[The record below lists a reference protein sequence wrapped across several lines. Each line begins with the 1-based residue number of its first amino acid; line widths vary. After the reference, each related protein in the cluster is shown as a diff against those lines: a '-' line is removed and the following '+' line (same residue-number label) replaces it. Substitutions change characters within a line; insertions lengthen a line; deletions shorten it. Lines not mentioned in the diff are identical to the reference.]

1 MNDLA
6 DYQAEAIARG
16 YTLDFAYVARS
27 APADFASDLRIVEYE
42 TFDCGTDPGDDVT
55 MYLIESTT
63 GPNGYL
69 ILSDSF
75 HTDPSKAALVDALL
89 ARRRVDG

>member
-1 MNDLA
+1 
-6 DYQAEAIARG
+6 
-16 YTLDFAYVARS
+16 
-27 APADFASDLRIVEYE
+27 DLRIVEYE
-42 TFDCGTDPGDDVT
+42 TFDSGTDPGDDVT

-75 HTDPSKAALVDALL
+75 HADPSKAALVDALL
-89 ARRRVDG
+89 AKRRADG

>member
-1 MNDLA
+1 MCIRD
-6 DYQAEAIARG
+6 
-16 YTLDFAYVARS
+16 S
-27 APADFASDLRIVEYE
+27 IVEYE

-69 ILSDSF
+69 ILSDNF

-89 ARRRVDG
+89 AKRRADG